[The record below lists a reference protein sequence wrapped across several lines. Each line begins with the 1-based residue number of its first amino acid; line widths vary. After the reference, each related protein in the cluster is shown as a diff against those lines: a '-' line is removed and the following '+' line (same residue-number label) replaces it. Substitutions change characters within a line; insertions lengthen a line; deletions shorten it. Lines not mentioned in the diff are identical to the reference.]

1 MSLVIKN
8 LIKSFGDKQ
17 IFSDFSYE
25 FSDTGI
31 YLLRGDSGV
40 GKTTLLRIIAGLDN
54 QFSGEV
60 DGGGIPNVSFAFQ
73 EYRLF
78 PDLSALDNVLLAT
91 ESTSNET
98 MSKARTIL
106 FEIGL
111 SERDILLRPSELSGG
126 MKQRVAL
133 ARAFMKDAPI
143 LLLDE
148 PTKELD
154 RELCAIVRKK
164 IKEISKSR
172 LVLIVTHKSED
183 VDDFNATE
191 IQI

>member
-8 LIKSFGDKQ
+8 LTKSFGDKQ

-98 MSKARTIL
+98 MIKARTIL

>member
-8 LIKSFGDKQ
+8 LTKSFGDKQ

-54 QFSGEV
+54 QFLGEV

-98 MSKARTIL
+98 MIKARTIL